1 MGRRCAHRRPPR
13 ASAVKASKPLIAA
26 GVVGSFLG
34 FAGLVA
40 YLGLQGM
47 VTPQMAALMGI
58 ALTGLYVGFGIL
70 IAAYR
75 LVSKLK

>member
-1 MGRRCAHRRPPR
+1 M
-13 ASAVKASKPLIAA
+13 KASKPLLAA
-26 GVVGSFLG
+26 GIAGSFLVL
-34 FAGLVA
+34 AGLIA
-40 YLGLQGM
+40 YLGMHGV

-75 LVSKLK
+75 LVSKLE